1 MLWIT
6 MLFACSSGGEISPE
20 AKDALIKELL
30 ASPEF
35 KQTVQQEIETNDQM
49 IDLMEMA
56 DCLSTNRS
64 SRYNEASGRGV
75 KKCGRIGIGTE
86 EPKKKE

>member
-86 EPKKKE
+86 

>member
-1 MLWIT
+1 

>member
-35 KQTVQQEIETNDQM
+35 KQTVQHEIETNDQM